1 MLHIHPVA
9 IHQVRSTLFK
19 RLCDAFH
26 RSVVIEIV
34 IRVHQP
40 YDVPRRHSDTLV
52 DGLVHPV
59 IRFTDD
65 SLDSV
70 SVRFD
75 DLHRPVCRRPVHHNV
90 LNVLVRLC
98 QYTLYGLLYDRSPV
112 ITNGDDRNFHVE
124 VYVILHVQILVR
136 RYVKLLDIPI
146 SLPGKSTGYSY
157 FQTIQCLK
165 SVFIK
170 QFFLFPESDAISGS
184 SSGPVSNLRIVC
196 MLVRCV
202 FPLSPRTKVP
212 AYR

>member
-26 RSVVIEIV
+26 RSVVIEII

-40 YDVPRRHSDTLV
+40 YDVPRSHSDTLV

-65 SLDSV
+65 SLDAVSV
-70 SVRFD
+70 SFD

-90 LNVLVRLC
+90 LDVLVRLC
-98 QYTLYGLLYDRSPV
+98 QYTLYGLLYERSPV
-112 ITNGDDRNFHVE
+112 VTNGDDRNFHVE

-136 RYVKLLDIPI
+136 RYVKLLDKTIP
-146 SLPGKSTGYSY
+146 
-157 FQTIQCLK
+157 
-165 SVFIK
+165 
-170 QFFLFPESDAISGS
+170 FLDLLSGCPYL
-184 SSGPVSNLRIVC
+184 G
-196 MLVRCV
+196 M
-202 FPLSPRTKVP
+202 
-212 AYR
+212 